1 MCSVLLTLGLPDGS
15 IAYRDILQVLFW
27 GAAAVV
33 VYVYVGYPL
42 LLAVLARARNLN
54 SHDER
59 RGTPRVTLL
68 ISAFNERAVIEAK
81 LANAI
86 ALDYPKEFIEIIVVS
101 DCSDDGTDEIVLR
114 QAKQGVR
121 LVRLSERSGK
131 SVGLNLGVSQS
142 TGELLVF
149 SDANAMYQPDAIRY
163 LVCHFAD
170 PNVGYVVGNARYTQL
185 ASKAAS
191 SESEGLYWKL
201 ETWLKQKESDFG
213 SVVGGDGAIYAIRKE
228 LFTPLLPTDI
238 NDFLNPL
245 QIISRRYRGV
255 YDARAVC
262 YEEAGDSF
270 EKEFGRK
277 VRIVSR
283 ALNATLRAPAVLLPW
298 TQPRHWFAL
307 ISHKILRWFVPVFLI
322 VLMITALCLWQS
334 PFYRLAALLQAFFY
348 LLAGLGW
355 ILQKRSKC
363 PKLLYLPYYFC
374 LVNLASLFGIFKL
387 LTGSLSPTWQTIR
400 QPAAPSNE
408 NAQLLKRGS

>member
-1 MCSVLLTLGLPDGS
+1 MCSVLLALWPLDGS

-27 GAAAVV
+27 GAAVV
-33 VYVYVGYPL
+33 VAYVYAGYPP
-42 LLAVLARARNLN
+42 LLAALARGRNQNPQGDRLN
-54 SHDER
+54 F
-59 RGTPRVTLL
+59 PRVTLL

-81 LANAI
+81 LVNAI
-86 ALDYPKEFIEIIVVS
+86 ALDYPKESMEIIVVS
-101 DCSDDGTDEIVLR
+101 DCSDDGTDEIVLSH
-114 QAKQGVR
+114 ANQGVR
-121 LVRLSERSGK
+121 LVRSSERCGK
-131 SVGLNLGVSQS
+131 SAGLNLGVSQS
-142 TGELLVF
+142 TGKLLVF
-149 SDANAMYQPDAIRY
+149 SDANAMYEPDGIHY
-163 LVCHFAD
+163 LVSHFAD
-170 PNVGYVVGNARYTQL
+170 TKVGYVVGNARYTQL

-245 QIISRRYRGV
+245 QIISRGYRGV

-283 ALNATLRAPAVLLPW
+283 ALNAILRAPAVLLPW
-298 TQPRHWFAL
+298 NQPRHWFAL
-307 ISHKILRWFVPVFLI
+307 ISHKLLRWFVPVFLI
-322 VLMITALCLWQS
+322 VLLITAFGLWQS

-355 ILQKRSKC
+355 MLQTRSKC

-400 QPAAPSNE
+400 QQSVPSNE
-408 NAQLLKRGS
+408 DPQLLKRGS